1 MDGVVRAPLI
11 VTALFEDGWLRC
23 HHVQMAD
30 EFDEVIEGEA
40 QELSDG
46 EAHELSDGEGEGE
59 LRPHELRTIT
69 ELRPLDRPGTPA
81 VPARQAAALAATGFV
96 AGAAAAAL
104 VRHRAAR
111 KLGRNRR
118 LRARRSPQE
127 QSVISTHTYL
137 LRVQVL
143 GRPAE

>member
-1 MDGVVRAPLI
+1 
-11 VTALFEDGWLRC
+11 
-23 HHVQMAD
+23 MAD

-40 QELSDG
+40 QELT
-46 EAHELSDGEGEGE
+46 DGEGERE
-59 LRPHELRTIT
+59 LRPQELPTIAELRA
-69 ELRPLDRPGTPA
+69 LDRPSTAA

-104 VRHRAAR
+104 VRRRATR
-111 KLGRNRR
+111 KLGRNGR
-118 LRARRSPQE
+118 LAARRSPE
-127 QSVISTHTYL
+127 GLPVISTHTYL

>member
-1 MDGVVRAPLI
+1 LI
-11 VTALFEDGWLRC
+11 VTALFEDGSLRC
-23 HHVQMAD
+23 HHVRMAD

-46 EAHELSDGEGEGE
+46 EGEGE
-59 LRPHELRTIT
+59 LRPEELRTIA
-69 ELRPLDRPGTPA
+69 ELRALDRPSTPA

-111 KLGRNRR
+111 RLGRNRR
-118 LRARRSPQE
+118 LGARRSPE
-127 QSVISTHTYL
+127 GQSVISTHTYL

>member
-1 MDGVVRAPLI
+1 LI
-11 VTALFEDGWLRC
+11 VTALFEDGSLRC
-23 HHVQMAD
+23 HHVRMED
-30 EFDEVIEGEA
+30 EFNEVIEGEA

-46 EAHELSDGEGEGE
+46 EGKGE
-59 LRPHELRTIT
+59 LQPEELRTIA
-69 ELRPLDRPGTPA
+69 ELRAIDRPSTPA

-104 VRHRAAR
+104 VRRRTA
-111 KLGRNRR
+111 RR
-118 LRARRSPQE
+118 LRRKSRLGTRRSPE
-127 QSVISTHTYL
+127 GLPVISTHTYL

>member
-1 MDGVVRAPLI
+1 MCG
-11 VTALFEDGWLRC
+11 
-23 HHVQMAD
+23 MAD
-30 EFDEVIEGEA
+30 EFDEVVEGEA

-46 EAHELSDGEGEGE
+46 DSEGE
-59 LRPHELRTIT
+59 LRPEELPTIA
-69 ELRPLDRPGTPA
+69 ELRPLDRPSTAA

-104 VRHRAAR
+104 VRRRAAR
-111 KLGRNRR
+111 RLGRSRR
-118 LRARRSPQE
+118 LGARRSPEGQP
-127 QSVISTHTYL
+127 VISTHTYL